1 MIFRRDTDKDDT
13 IVEMLAAALRRDI
26 AFGALLP
33 DQKLKLAELRTRYG
47 GSTHSMRETLR
58 ILTSE
63 GLVEATAQRG
73 FRVTSATE
81 DDLRDIALVRV
92 EIEKLAL
99 GQALAHGDVAWEG
112 QVIAAH
118 HALQKA
124 ENQVA
129 GAADDL
135 SALEWDEACRVF
147 SATLISACESPRLM
161 DLHGKL
167 FNQSRRFR
175 LAQLREGQLNFEKRR
190 DRQKQLVDAVL
201 ARDETAALAV
211 LQADIQAELT
221 PENGL

>member
-1 MIFRRDTDKDDT
+1 M
-13 IVEMLAAALRRDI
+13 
-26 AFGALLP
+26 
-33 DQKLKLAELRTRYG
+33 
-47 GSTHSMRETLR
+47 
-58 ILTSE
+58 
-63 GLVEATAQRG
+63 
-73 FRVTSATE
+73 
-81 DDLRDIALVRV
+81 
-92 EIEKLAL
+92 
-99 GQALAHGDVAWEG
+99 GDVAWEG

-175 LAQLREGQLNFEKRR
+175 LAQLREGQLDFEKRR
-190 DRQKQLVDAVL
+190 ERQKQLVDAVL

>member
-129 GAADDL
+129 GAADDM